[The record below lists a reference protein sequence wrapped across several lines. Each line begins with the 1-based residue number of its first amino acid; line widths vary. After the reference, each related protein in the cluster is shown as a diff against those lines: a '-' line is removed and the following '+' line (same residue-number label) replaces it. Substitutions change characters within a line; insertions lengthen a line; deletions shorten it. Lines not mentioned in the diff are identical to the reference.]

1 MDQPV
6 TMQATDS
13 GSFVAVPPARTILGA
28 DFGSVHTRVI
38 FIDQVGGQYRLVARA
53 QALTTA
59 DPPFGDVTI
68 GLIRALDQITN
79 LIGRQF
85 MAGDQ
90 IAIGSGGPVGADQF
104 VATASGGRPMRA
116 VLVGLMPDVSMAS
129 GRAALA
135 SVYVDRVDEFS
146 VGDLRSEEEQV
157 NTLLNKRPD
166 LIFIVGG
173 TDNGASETMLT
184 LMRTVRLAVSLLPIG
199 ERPVV
204 LYAGNDALLPQVRAL
219 FQDEVELF
227 TASNVR
233 PTLEVERLDGAQ
245 LELAVAYGTF
255 KANTGGYKDLL
266 SLSRLGVLPTANS
279 YINIMRYLGE
289 LAPGGLGAF
298 LVDVGSSTLTLA
310 ATLQKRPF
318 ISIRPDLGLG
328 HSASIALERVGA
340 EAVLRWL
347 SFKATA
353 DDILNYVNNKTLS
366 PSTIPQTPEELE
378 IEFALTRV
386 MVSYALDEF
395 RQTWGSLA
403 RSVLLPHFTPI
414 IGTGAVFTQGVDPGL
429 SAMLL
434 LDSLQPTGVV
444 SLKLDSYGIIAA
456 LGAAAYLTP
465 LAVVQVLDSGGLL
478 DLGMAICP
486 EGQTRDN
493 DAMEITIKYG
503 SGRTTSRI
511 VPNNSFRLIEL
522 SNGQSAQITVKLAN
536 GLSVDGRR
544 NLSMEVRGGAAGL
557 ICDTR
562 GRPLRLPPE
571 LARRSELLGR
581 WYASA
586 RAGSSGAQT
595 MPVEAVGPDAP
606 LDAAPPAPPLPD
618 DHAVPMTQD
627 EDDLLR

>member
-1 MDQPV
+1 MTNQNQ

-13 GSFVAVPPARTILGA
+13 GAFVAVPEARTILGA

-53 QALTTA
+53 QSLTTA
-59 DPPFGDVTI
+59 DPPYGDVTV
-68 GLIRALDQITN
+68 GLVRALDQITA

-85 MAGDQ
+85 LANDQ
-90 IAIGSGGPVGADQF
+90 IAIGHGGPIGADQF

-116 VLVGLMPDVSMAS
+116 VLVGLMPDVSLAS

-135 SVYVDRVDEFS
+135 TVYIDRVDEIS

-157 NTLLNKRPD
+157 NALLSKRPD

-173 TDNGASETMLT
+173 TDSGASETMLK
-184 LMRTVRLAVSLLPIG
+184 LMRTVRIGVSLLPIG

-204 LYAGNDALLPQVRAL
+204 LYAGNDALLPEVRAL

-233 PTLEVERLDGAQ
+233 PTLDVERLDSAQ

-255 KANTGGYKDLL
+255 KANTGGYRDLL

-279 YINIMRYLGE
+279 YLNIMRYLGE
-289 LAPGGLGAF
+289 VAGSALGAF
-298 LVDVGSSTLTLA
+298 LVDVGSSTITLA
-310 ATLQKRPF
+310 ATLRKRPY

-328 HSASIALERVGA
+328 QSALSGLERVGA
-340 EAVLRWL
+340 DAVLNWL
-347 SFKATA
+347 SFKATPEMIRDYA
-353 DDILNYVNNKTLS
+353 LNKVLR
-366 PSTIPQTPEELE
+366 PSTVPQTAEDLE
-378 IEFALTRV
+378 IEFALTRA
-386 MVSYALDEF
+386 MIGAALEEF
-395 RQTWGSLA
+395 RQGWGRLA

-414 IGTGAVFTQGVDPGL
+414 IGTGAVFTQGVDPGV

-444 SLKLDSYGIIAA
+444 NLKLDAYGIIAA

-478 DLGMAICP
+478 DLGTAICP
-486 EGQTRDN
+486 EGQTHDN
-493 DAMEITIKYG
+493 DAMEITIKYAT
-503 SGRTTSRI
+503 GRTTTRI

-522 SNGQSAQITVKLAN
+522 SNGQSAQITIRLAR
-536 GLSVDGRR
+536 GLTLDGRR
-544 NLSMEVRGGAAGL
+544 SLSMEVRGGAAGL

-562 GRPLRLPPE
+562 GRPLRLPAD
-571 LARRSELLGR
+571 LSRRAGLLNR
-581 WYASA
+581 WAESA
-586 RAGSSGAQT
+586 RAASTGAQMMGLHEIEDT
-595 MPVEAVGPDAP
+595 SQR
-606 LDAAPPAPPLPD
+606 PAEPSESALGS
-618 DHAVPMTQD
+618 DHAVPMA
-627 EDDLLR
+627 EDGPLL